1 MNNTYTDPKGHDT
14 LIGSRFIVYDPVC
27 FAGGSKVAMAHIIS
41 ACQGDA
47 SKPIIV
53 TCDPQSWHS
62 SHHIIRLRLPKVLKK
77 ASSGIKFYSKQALL
91 ALQFFFILLRY
102 SYIKNIAVIS
112 GPAVDIAALVIGK
125 TFKKNTIQLIQG
137 PISSSKISIIGLKLC
152 TQLFYLTGCKANIH
166 QAINHQTQ
174 AFKHELNLKSQPFI
188 NGLPQS
194 QWPSC
199 SISNNINT
207 QQKNA
212 AYHKQNI
219 DIRPVIFWAASL
231 LKWKGL
237 NILEDA
243 LNHHLAT
250 YDIHAKICYLQPKE
264 TSLAC
269 CNAPIHSEKIHVW
282 QAPNNLDEI
291 RSQCNIFVSTSQKEP
306 FGLSILE
313 AMAAGLCPLIP
324 KDGAYW
330 DTQLTH
336 GVNCLKYQPNNAQSL
351 AQTLI
356 QLNKH
361 RFCISFIGQNA
372 QKKAAHYQAHITYS
386 DIIKALTGKPSNA
399 KNITAVN
406 DYHQVSHN
414 A

>member
-1 MNNTYTDPKGHDT
+1 MSKAYARPKARHA
-14 LIGSRFIVYDPVC
+14 SASSCFAVYDPVC
-27 FAGGSKVAMAHIIS
+27 FAGGSKVAMEHIMT
-41 ACQGDA
+41 ACQNPS

-53 TCDPQSWHS
+53 TCDPKSWHR
-62 SHHIIRLRLPKVLKK
+62 SHHIIRLRLPKAL
-77 ASSGIKFYSKQALL
+77 KQASCGMTFYAKQVLL
-91 ALQFFFILLRY
+91 ATQFFFILLRHP
-102 SYIKNIAVIS
+102 YIKNIAVIS
-112 GPAVDIAALVIGK
+112 GPAVDIAALVVAKI
-125 TFKKNTIQLIQG
+125 FKKNAIQLIQG

-152 TQLFYLTGCKANIH
+152 TQLFYLTGCKANIN
-166 QAINHQTQ
+166 QVINHQSQ
-174 AFKHELNLKSQPFI
+174 KFKYAFNHKSQAFI
-188 NGLPQS
+188 NGLPLN

-199 SISNNINT
+199 SIFNSITT
-207 QQKNA
+207 QQNNA
-212 AYHKQNI
+212 AHIQPI
-219 DIRPVIFWAASL
+219 IFWAASL

-243 LNHHLAT
+243 LNNHLTAQP
-250 YDIHAKICYLQPKE
+250 IIAKICYLQPKE

-269 CNAPIHSEKIHVW
+269 CNAPINSEKIQVW

-291 RSQCNIFVSTSQKEP
+291 RSRCNIFVSTSQKEP

-336 GVNCLKYQPNNAQSL
+336 GINCLKYQPNNAQSL
-351 AQTLI
+351 AQILI

-372 QKKAAHYQAHITYS
+372 QKKAAHYKAHITYS
-386 DIIKALTGKPSNA
+386 AIINALNNEPLNA
-399 KNITAVN
+399 GNITAIN
-406 DYHQVSHN
+406 DYNQESRN